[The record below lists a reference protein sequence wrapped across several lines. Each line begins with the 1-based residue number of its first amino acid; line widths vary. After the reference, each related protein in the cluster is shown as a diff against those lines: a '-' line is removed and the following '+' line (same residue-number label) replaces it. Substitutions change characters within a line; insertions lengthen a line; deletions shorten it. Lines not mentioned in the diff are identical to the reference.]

1 MRVARGV
8 EQGRQLLERTVQGHW
23 EDVPEA
29 LLDSFAER
37 FGERLTPSEVVTRIL
52 ADVRAK
58 GDEALREYTRR
69 LDGVDLASLEV
80 PREELRRAY
89 ERTPRALRQALRAV
103 ARRVEEFQRASL
115 PRSWVD
121 YAGGYGELFTPVE
134 RVGVYIPG
142 GTALYPSTVL
152 MTAVPARVAGVR
164 EIIMAFPSPGAGA
177 SADAVLAAAHV
188 AGVDRVFQIG
198 GAQAIAAMAYGT
210 ESVPRVDMVCGPG
223 GLFVTLAKR
232 MVYGHVGVD
241 GLYGPSETIVIAD
254 DQADPVRCAAD
265 LLGQAEHDP
274 LASPI
279 FITTSE
285 KLLSRVEAADSAPAP
300 TPVAEGRRRGRDGRP
315 GRRRGRRHPWTRR
328 SSSPTCTRRSTS
340 ASPSQTRGRWSGEC
354 ATPAASSSV
363 RAPRRSSATTL
374 QGPSHVMP
382 TGATA
387 RFSSPLGVHQ
397 FLKVTSLVGMDA
409 DTVAALVPTGVQ
421 VAKAEGFDAHARA
434 LRLRKPRRRRARGG

>member
-8 EQGRQLLERTVQGHW
+8 EEGRRLLARSVQGHW
-23 EDVPEA
+23 EDISPA
-29 LLDSFAER
+29 LLDSFAQR
-37 FGERLTPSEVVTRIL
+37 FGERLTPPEAVARIL

-58 GDEALREYTRR
+58 GDEALREYTQR
-69 LDGVDLASLEV
+69 LDGVELASLEV
-80 PREELRRAY
+80 PREEWRKAY
-89 ERTPRALRQALRAV
+89 MRTPRGLRQALRAV

-121 YAGGYGELFTPVE
+121 YVGGYGELFTPLE
-134 RVGVYIPG
+134 RVGIYIPG

-152 MTAVPARVAGVR
+152 MTVVPARVAGVR
-164 EIIMAFPSPGAGA
+164 EIVMAFPSPGAGA
-177 SADAVLAAAHV
+177 SGAAVLAAAYI

-210 ESVPRVDMVCGPG
+210 DTVPRVDMVCGPG

-241 GLYGPSETIVIAD
+241 GLYGPSETIVVAD

-285 KLLSRVEAADSAPAP
+285 RLLSRVEEQIARQLQHLSRKDVAAAALEAQGAAVLVDTLEEAVELANLYAPEHLCLS
-300 TPVAEGRRRGRDGRP
+300 VAD
-315 GRRRGRRHPWTRR
+315 PWSLVR
-328 SSSPTCTRRSTS
+328 
-340 ASPSQTRGRWSGEC
+340 
-354 ATPAASSSV
+354 SV
-363 RAPRRSSATTL
+363 RNAGGVFVGEGSPEVLGDYVA
-374 QGPSHVMP
+374 GPSHVMP

-409 DTVAALVPTGVQ
+409 ATVAALVPIGVQ

-434 LRLRKPRRRRARGG
+434 LRLRQPRRRRARGG

>member
-8 EQGRQLLERTVQGHW
+8 AEGRELLARTVKGHW
-23 EDVPEA
+23 EDVPPA
-29 LLDSFAER
+29 LQDSFAQR
-37 FGERLTPSEVVTRIL
+37 FGERLSPPEVVARIL
-52 ADVRAK
+52 DDVRAK
-58 GDEALREYTRR
+58 GDEAVREYTQR

-80 PREELRRAY
+80 PGSALREAY
-89 ERTPRALRQALRAV
+89 RRTPVGLRQAFRAV
-103 ARRVEEFQRASL
+103 ARRVEAFQRASL

-121 YAGGYGELFTPVE
+121 YAQGYGELFTPLE

-142 GTALYPSTVL
+142 GAALYPSTVL
-152 MTAVPARVAGVR
+152 MTAIPARVAGVK
-164 EIIMAFPSPGAGA
+164 EIIMCFPSPGGGA

-188 AGVDRVFQIG
+188 AGVDRVFQLG

-210 ESVPRVDMVCGPG
+210 ETVPRVDMVCGPG

-279 FITTSE
+279 FITTSAA
-285 KLLSRVEAADSAPAP
+285 LLSRVETQIERQLERLSRRDVAAAALESQGAAVVVDTLDEAVELANLYAPEHLCLS
-300 TPVAEGRRRGRDGRP
+300 VADPWSLVRNIRNAGGVFVGEG
-315 GRRRGRRHPWTRR
+315 
-328 SSSPTCTRRSTS
+328 SPEVLGDYV
-340 ASPSQTRGRWSGEC
+340 A
-354 ATPAASSSV
+354 
-363 RAPRRSSATTL
+363 
-374 QGPSHVMP
+374 GPSHVMP

-397 FLKVTSLVGMDA
+397 FLKVTSLVGMDP
-409 DTVAALVPTGVQ
+409 DTVAALIPTGVR

-434 LRLRKPRRRRARGG
+434 LRLRRPRRRRARGG

>member
-8 EQGRQLLERTVQGHW
+8 VEGRRLLTRTVQGHW
-23 EDVPEA
+23 ENISPA
-29 LLDSFAER
+29 LLDSFAQR
-37 FGERLTPSEVVTRIL
+37 FGERLSPPEAVARIL
-52 ADVRAK
+52 EDVRAK
-58 GDEALREYTRR
+58 GDKALREYTLR
-69 LDGVDLASLEV
+69 LDGVELASLEV
-80 PREELRRAY
+80 PREEWRSAY
-89 ERTPRALRQALRAV
+89 VRTPRGLRQALRSV
-103 ARRVEEFQRASL
+103 ARRVEKFQQASL

-121 YAGGYGELFTPVE
+121 YAEGYGELFTPLE
-134 RVGVYIPG
+134 RVGIYIPG

-164 EIIMAFPSPGAGA
+164 EIVMAFPSPGAGA
-177 SADAVLAAAHV
+177 SGAAVLAAAYI

-254 DQADPVRCAAD
+254 EQADPVRCAAD

-285 KLLSRVEAADSAPAP
+285 RLLSQVEIEIARQLERLSRKHVAEAALEAQGAAVLVDTLEEAVELANTYAPEHLCLS
-300 TPVAEGRRRGRDGRP
+300 VADPWSLVRKVRNAGGVFVGEG
-315 GRRRGRRHPWTRR
+315 
-328 SSSPTCTRRSTS
+328 SPEVLGDYV
-340 ASPSQTRGRWSGEC
+340 A
-354 ATPAASSSV
+354 
-363 RAPRRSSATTL
+363 
-374 QGPSHVMP
+374 GPSHVMP

-409 DTVAALVPTGVQ
+409 DTVAALVPTGVR

-434 LRLRKPRRRRARGG
+434 LRLRQSRRRRPRGG